1 MKEVGE
7 RKLLLRYCMSTDP
20 YTTTLPFKGWDAST
34 KLGLV
39 LLYMSQLVRS
49 YLAA

>member
-7 RKLLLRYCMSTDP
+7 RKLLLRYCMNTDS
-20 YTTTLPFKGWDAST
+20 YTTTLAFEGWDASM

-39 LLYMSQLVRS
+39 LLYTSQLILS